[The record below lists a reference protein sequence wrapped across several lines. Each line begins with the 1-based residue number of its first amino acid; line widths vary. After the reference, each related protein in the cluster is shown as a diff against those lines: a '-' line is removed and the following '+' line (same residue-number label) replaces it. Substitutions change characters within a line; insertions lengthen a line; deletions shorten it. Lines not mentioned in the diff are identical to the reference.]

1 MRLLSAFYGAV
12 ARRRRRWYARR
23 PGARRRL
30 GRPVISVGALSVGGS
45 GKTPVAAHVAEI
57 LARMG
62 ERPAVLSRGY
72 GRAARPAGVVVVRD
86 PDGVRAGVAEAGDEP
101 LMLAERLAGACVLV
115 CADRH
120 RAGRLAEER
129 FDVSVHVLDD
139 GFQHLS
145 LHRDV
150 DLVVIGAG
158 DAGDRRT
165 LPAGR
170 LREPPDTA
178 ALADALIVESPSW
191 ERAASVARRFGPA
204 PVFRLARRLGE
215 PIPESSTAPEPATA
229 PEPPPGSG
237 PPTAPEPPPAP
248 GPPPGS
254 GPPTASLPPTAP
266 GGAARVPRGARV
278 VVVAGIA
285 RPAAFAADVRAA
297 GYDVAAMLA
306 FADHHRFSARDV
318 AGVARRARE
327 LAADAVLTTEKDM
340 VRLRPLA
347 PFGVPVAPVPL
358 RVGIE
363 PAERFEG
370 WLLDR
375 LRASRRSRAE
385 ER

>member
-1 MRLLSAFYGAV
+1 MSLLSALYGAV
-12 ARRRRRWYARR
+12 ARRRRHWYASR

-30 GRPVISVGALSVGGS
+30 GRPVISVGGLSVGGS
-45 GKTPVAAHVAEI
+45 GKTPVAALVAEI
-57 LARMG
+57 LARTG

-86 PDGVRAGVAEAGDEP
+86 PDGIRAGVAEAGDEP

-139 GFQHLS
+139 GFQHLP

-150 DLVVIGAG
+150 DLLVIGAG
-158 DAGDRRT
+158 DADERRT

-170 LREPPDTA
+170 LREHPDTA
-178 ALADALIVESPSW
+178 AAADALLVEAPSL
-191 ERAASVARRFGPA
+191 ERAASVGRRFGA
-204 PVFRLARRLGE
+204 GPVFRLARRLGAPVLE
-215 PIPESSTAPEPATA
+215 PPVPEAPAAPEPEA
-229 PEPPPGSG
+229 PAAPG
-237 PPTAPEPPPAP
+237 PPTAPGAAVPEAPAAP
-248 GPPPGS
+248 G
-254 GPPTASLPPTAP
+254 PPTAP
-266 GGAARVPRGARV
+266 GAVAPEAPAVVPRGARV

-285 RPAAFAADVRAA
+285 RPAAFAAGLRAA
-297 GYDVAAMLA
+297 GYDVAATLA
-306 FADHHRFSARDV
+306 FADHHRYSARDV
-318 AGVARRARE
+318 ARVARRARE

-347 PFGVPVAPVPL
+347 PFGVPLARVPL
-358 RVGIE
+358 HVGIE
-363 PAERFEG
+363 PSARFEG

-375 LRASRRSRAE
+375 LRAARPSRAGD
-385 ER
+385 R

>member
-1 MRLLSAFYGAV
+1 MNPLSMFYGAV
-12 ARRRRRWYARR
+12 VRRRRRWYANR

-30 GRPVISVGALSVGGS
+30 GRPVISVGALAVGGS

-57 LARMG
+57 LARAG

-86 PDGVRAGVAEAGDEP
+86 PEGVRAGVAEAGDEP

-129 FDVSVHVLDD
+129 FDASVHVLDD

-158 DAGDRRT
+158 DADERRT

-178 ALADALIVESPSW
+178 ALADALIVESPSL

-215 PIPESSTAPEPATA
+215 PIPELPTA
-229 PEPPPGSG
+229 PEPPTAPG
-237 PPTAPEPPPAP
+237 PPTAPEPTA
-248 GPPPGS
+248 S
-254 GPPTASLPPTAP
+254 GPPTASEAPTAP
-266 GGAARVPRGARV
+266 GGAAGVPRGARV

-285 RPAAFAADVRAA
+285 RPAAFADDLRAA
-297 GYDVAAMLA
+297 GFDVAALLA

-318 AGVARRARE
+318 AGVARRARD

-340 VRLRPLA
+340 VRLRSLA
-347 PFGVPVAPVPL
+347 PFGVRVAAVPL

>member
-1 MRLLSAFYGAV
+1 MSLLSAFYGAV
-12 ARRRRRWYARR
+12 ARRRRRWYADR

-30 GRPVISVGALSVGGS
+30 RRPVISVGALSVGGS
-45 GKTPVAAHVAEI
+45 GKTPVAAHVAEL

-158 DAGDRRT
+158 DAGERWT

-215 PIPESSTAPEPATA
+215 PIPESATP
-229 PEPPPGSG
+229 PEPPTAPW
-237 PPTAPEPPPAP
+237 PPTAPEPPTAP
-248 GPPPGS
+248 W
-254 GPPTASLPPTAP
+254 PPTASEPPTAP
-266 GGAARVPRGARV
+266 GGAAGVPRGARV
-278 VVVAGIA
+278 VVVAAIA